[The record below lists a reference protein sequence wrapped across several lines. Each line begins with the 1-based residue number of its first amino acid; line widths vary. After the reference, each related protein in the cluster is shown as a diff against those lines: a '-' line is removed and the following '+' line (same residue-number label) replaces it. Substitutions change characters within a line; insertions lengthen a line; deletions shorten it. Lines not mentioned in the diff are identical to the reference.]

1 MSVRTQYPIPITQ
14 YTVVIVGHHL
24 ILGTLEDH
32 ITGETLDDTLDERLR
47 QDLAR
52 LLIDKKGFDKTQ
64 IEPRRQVILTACG
77 KQASIHLDFIVWI
90 DGRVCMIVKY
100 GPGSLVTRHRPAL
113 GLSRLIEPYQ
123 IPLVV
128 VTNGRDADIL
138 DGQSGKRLASGLGGI
153 PSHSD
158 ILNKLQSFGFKP
170 ISRERAEGESRIVFA
185 YEIDNACPCDDTIC
199 RISE

>member
-1 MSVRTQYPIPITQ
+1 M
-14 YTVVIVGHHL
+14 GHHL

-32 ITGETLDDTLDERLR
+32 ITGDILDDTHDERLR
-47 QDLAR
+47 QSLAR
-52 LLIDKKGFDKTQ
+52 LLVDEKGFDKAQ
-64 IEPRRQVILTACG
+64 IEPRRKVVLSACG
-77 KQASIHLDFIVWI
+77 KQAAIHLDFVVWI
-90 DGRVCMIVKY
+90 DDRVCMIVRY

-113 GLSRLIEPYQ
+113 GLSRLIETYQ

-138 DGQSGKRLASGLGGI
+138 DGENGKRLASGLGNI
-153 PSHSD
+153 PTQND
-158 ILNKLQSFGFKP
+158 VLTELPSFRFKP
-170 ISRERAEGESRIVFA
+170 ISKERAEGESRIVFA